1 MLLAASNSLLNLGVR
16 PRAVTTPIQIRSRS
30 GTWGGNSTTNKDL
43 CRNTRPP
50 VATPKTTS
58 RYSSVQKAHHFSTV
72 HIPRLREC
80 GAFDCDVFMM
90 RISG

>member
-16 PRAVTTPIQIRSRS
+16 PRAVTTPVRIRSHS
-30 GTWGGNSTTNKDL
+30 GTWGGNSTTSKDL
-43 CRNTRPP
+43 CRNTRPL
-50 VATPKTTS
+50 VATPKTMS

-90 RISG
+90 RISS